1 MAFTNATTTVT
12 AITNEKRQ
20 MPGRTLLR
28 RAGLSV
34 ATGLLALGL
43 FVGPGG
49 ASAAPLAATVAT
61 QAPAVQAAVTT
72 AAYYNPTVT
81 VPRYVASGDAI
92 SIEGYGFAAYDAV
105 SIGLVDGYNDIVSTG
120 TAYTD
125 EYGYFSGSLY
135 VPYLE
140 PGAYTLVAVDGY
152 GNVIPVGFWITY
164 PY

>member
-1 MAFTNATTTVT
+1 MAFTNATTTAT

-20 MPGRTLLR
+20 LPGRTLLR
-28 RAGLSV
+28 RLGLAV

-43 FVGPGG
+43 FVGPVG
-49 ASAAPLAATVAT
+49 ASAAPF
-61 QAPAVQAAVTT
+61 AAVIATT

-81 VPRYVASGDAI
+81 VPRYVASADAI
-92 SIEGYGFAAYDAV
+92 AVEGSYFAAYDTV
-105 SIGLVDGYNDIVSTG
+105 SVALVDGYNDIVSSG

-125 EYGYFSGSLY
+125 KYGSFSGALN

-140 PGAYTLVAVDGY
+140 PGAYTIVMVDGY
-152 GNVIPVGFWITY
+152 GDVVPIGFWITY